1 MLINSNFI
9 LQTLKVILLTTSF
22 LWTIQLNATHNRA
35 GEITYKQIGP
45 LTIEITITTY
55 TKTSSTGA
63 DRDSLEVFWGDGT
76 SNIIKRS
83 LEIIL
88 PNDVKKN
95 EYTGRHTYP
104 GRSTYTI
111 YFLDPNRVGN
121 ILNVNYPNS
130 IDVPFFLS
138 TTFTLLNTQ
147 FQGFNNSAILLQP
160 PIDVACVGQKF
171 VHNPNAFDIDGDSL
185 AYELVEPLMDA
196 GLPVPNYQ
204 FPQEII
210 PGPNNIAYIDE
221 ITGDFVWVSP
231 PQQGEYNIAI
241 LIKEYRKGV
250 LINSIIRDMQIRIIN
265 CNNTPP
271 IIEAEDELCVVAG
284 ERIDLNIKVDD
295 IDPGQK
301 VLLSAT
307 GGPFVVNGNNKA
319 TLSQQNLYLDVDYT
333 SNLIWQTD
341 CSHVNKEPYQIVF
354 RAVDNAFGD
363 SLGLASFHTLRIKV
377 VAPPPENL
385 EAVANSGDIN
395 LEWDLPYACEDTTGF
410 FQGFSVWRKISPNPF
425 DPDTCVTGLEKY
437 NYQEVEFLTN
447 LNDGE
452 KYFYIDENLEK
463 GLTYCYRVQAE
474 FALVTPT
481 GSLYNRV
488 ESLPSNEVCLQ
499 ISRDIPIITKVSVE
513 ETSSSNGEIHIR
525 WAKPIIGELDTIEY
539 PGPYKVQIER
549 SLFNQDNFALIPQSE
564 VTFNSITSF
573 IDTNFF
579 DTDINTLENQYDYRI
594 QFFTSGQTSSSYGTS
609 VEASSLFLNLTPSD
623 KRITLNWNDNTPWTN
638 NQFDIYNEINPGEWQ
653 ILSTIKE
660 MEYLDL
666 NLENGKEYCY
676 YIEATG
682 SYSID
687 DLEDPIVNTSQIA
700 CIEPVDNVAPC
711 APNLTVNNICSEV
724 DKISAIEELVNTL
737 EWNDANFF
745 CDRKEPILQYNIYYS
760 SSQNDSLTLLDSIN
774 GDGLLVYNHLATPS
788 GLAGCY
794 AVTALDSVGNESV
807 LSNKVCVENCPLY
820 TLPNTFTPNNDG
832 SNDLF
837 KPLKNFFVTRV
848 EFSVFNQWGNL
859 VFETTDP
866 AINWSGKDIQ
876 SNKILHPGTYYYV
889 CKVYAESGD
898 GEIFLEPELN
908 GYINLVK

>member
-9 LQTLKVILLTTSF
+9 LKTVRVLLLTLF
-22 LWTIQLNATHNRA
+22 LFSIHKVNATHNRA
-35 GEITYKQIGP
+35 GEITYRQVGP

-83 LEIIL
+83 LELIL

-95 EYTGRHTYP
+95 EYSGRHTYP

-196 GLPVPNYQ
+196 GVPVPNYK
-204 FPQEII
+204 FPNEII
-210 PGPNNIAYIDE
+210 PGPKNIAYIDE
-221 ITGDFVWVSP
+221 ITGDFVWISP

-241 LIKEYRKGV
+241 LIKEFRKGV
-250 LINSIIRDMQIRIIN
+250 LINSIIRDMQIRINN

-271 IIEAEDELCVVAG
+271 IIEAEEELCVIAG
-284 ERIDLNIKVDD
+284 ELIDININIRDN
-295 IDPGQK
+295 DPRQQ
-301 VLLSAT
+301 VLLTAN
-307 GGPFVVNGNNKA
+307 GGPFVAGGNNTA
-319 TLSQQNLYLDVDYT
+319 SLSNKGNYLNPEYT

-341 CSHVNKEPYQIVF
+341 CSHVKKEPYQIVF

-385 EAVANSGDIN
+385 NALSVSGEVS
-395 LEWDLPYACEDTTGF
+395 LEWDLPYLCEGTTG

-425 DPDTCVTGLEKY
+425 NLDTCTTGLEKY
-437 NYQEVEFLTN
+437 NYQEIEFLTN
-447 LNDGE
+447 YNDGE
-452 KYFYIDENLEK
+452 KYFHLDQNVEK

-488 ESLPSNEVCLQ
+488 ESLPSNEICLQ

-513 ETSSSNGEIHIR
+513 ETSENLGETHIR
-525 WAKPIIGELDTIEY
+525 WAKPLIEELDTTKN
-539 PGPYKVQIER
+539 PGPYTIQIER
-549 SLFNQDNFALIPQSE
+549 SISGINNYLPLNQSKI
-564 VTFNSITSF
+564 TFNSISSF
-573 IDTNFF
+573 LDTNYY
-579 DTDINTLENQYDYRI
+579 DTNLNTSDIQYDYRL
-594 QFFTSGQTSSSYGTS
+594 QFYTLGQDLIPYGTS
-609 VEASSLFLNLTPSD
+609 VEASSIYLNLTPSD
-623 KRITLNWNDNTPWTN
+623 KRLTLNWEENTPWTN
-638 NQFDIYNEINPGEWQ
+638 YTFDVYKEINPGDWQ
-653 ILSTIKE
+653 IVSTTDQ
-660 MEYLDL
+660 MEYLDI
-666 NLENGKEYCY
+666 NLENGIEYCY
-676 YIEATG
+676 FIEAHG
-682 SYSID
+682 SYAID
-687 DLEDPIVNTSQIA
+687 NLEDPILNRSQVA
-700 CIEPVDNVAPC
+700 CLSPVDNIAPC
-711 APNLTVNNICSEV
+711 APKLEVENICSEV
-724 DKISAIEELVNTL
+724 DNISAVEELVNTL
-737 EWNDANFF
+737 KWNDANFF
-745 CDRKEPILQYNIYYS
+745 CDRQEPISGYNIYFTPSISDTLQLLDKVS
-760 SSQNDSLTLLDSIN
+760 SSQTLE
-774 GDGLLVYNHLATPS
+774 YEHLATEN

-794 AVTALDSVGNESV
+794 AVSAFDSLGNESE
-807 LSNKVCVENCPLY
+807 LSNIVCIENCPLY
-820 TLPNTFTPNNDG
+820 TLPNTFTPNQDG
-832 SNDLF
+832 SNDIF
-837 KPLKNFFVTRV
+837 KPLKNFFISRV
-848 EFSVFNQWGNL
+848 EFTVYNQWGNL
-859 VFETTDP
+859 VFESTDP
-866 AINWSGKDIQ
+866 NLNWDGRDIQ

-889 CKVYAESGD
+889 CKVFAESVE
-898 GEIFLEPELN
+898 GEVILEPVLS
-908 GYINLVK
+908 GYINLIK